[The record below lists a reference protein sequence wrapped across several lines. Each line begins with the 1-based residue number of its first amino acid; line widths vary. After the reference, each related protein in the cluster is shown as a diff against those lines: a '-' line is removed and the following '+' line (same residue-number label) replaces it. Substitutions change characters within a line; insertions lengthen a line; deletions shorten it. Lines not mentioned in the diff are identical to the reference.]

1 MRTLT
6 LAVSALFVV
15 STPAWADN
23 TSFASA
29 QNLVPGQPPVSFTL
43 SAATPI
49 RYYVF
54 TAVAGRSYCAEM
66 ITTSETSVIAD
77 STITVSQPGPVV
89 VAQNDNTNEEPLS
102 GANAPSG
109 GGLSRACF
117 IAPASQPTFVVVSQQ
132 NAASSFQWQAR
143 VVETTLF
150 SNWFFLGSSYGA
162 YTLFRNTTSSP
173 LSYTINWRNGPGT
186 VVSTLNGTL
195 GPNASAYGDASTR
208 PPAVTA
214 NTGTVEIAHNSSP
227 DAIVAST
234 TVLSGSTGLS
244 FDAPFIKRQP
254 W

>member
-1 MRTLT
+1 MRNLILT
-6 LAVSALFVV
+6 LSALLLV

-23 TSFASA
+23 TSFANA

-43 SAATPI
+43 NAATPA

-77 STITVSQPGPVV
+77 SNIALHRQSQSLIVS
-89 VAQNDNTNEEPLS
+89 NDNTAEEPLS
-102 GANAPSG
+102 GLNAPSG

-117 IAPASQPTFVVVSQQ
+117 IAPANESTFVVVSQP
-132 NAASSFQWQAR
+132 NPASSFQWQAR

-150 SNWFFLGSSYGA
+150 SNWFFLGNTYGA
-162 YTLFRNTTSSP
+162 FTLLRNTTSSS
-173 LSYTINWRNGPGT
+173 LNYTINWRNGSGT
-186 VVSTLNGTL
+186 VVSTTSGMLGANQGAYFNAGTL
-195 GPNASAYGDASTR
+195 
-208 PPAVTA
+208 PPAVAAT
-214 NTGTVEIAHNSSP
+214 TGTVEIAHNSSP

-234 TVLSGSTGLS
+234 TVLSGATGLS